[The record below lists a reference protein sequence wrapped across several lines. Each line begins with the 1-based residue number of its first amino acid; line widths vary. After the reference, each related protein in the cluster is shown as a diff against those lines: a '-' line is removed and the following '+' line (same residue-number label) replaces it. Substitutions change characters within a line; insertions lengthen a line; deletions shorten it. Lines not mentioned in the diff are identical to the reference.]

1 MPHFFNQYNISIIT
15 DDLRIFLNAG
25 KGAID
30 KLDYFSTILT
40 NIETAGSIELTYCYE
55 NIDIVSEVENAVV
68 QQLEFAAKRELNI
81 QLNFSPAA
89 LMVYADRLFL
99 QQIFF
104 RLLSDL
110 FEASEKGSV
119 ISVYV
124 TDSDGKCIIEVIN
137 QNEISGKMEADA
149 YFKKHRI
156 TNAFQAP
163 SAQSGDVLTE
173 YKKII
178 EDMGGELSYPFAKD
192 ALNYFRLKFAIV

>member
-40 NIETAGSIELTYCYE
+40 DIETAGSIELTYCYE
-55 NIDIVSEVENAVV
+55 NIDIISEVENAVV

-156 TNAFQAP
+156 TNALQTP
-163 SAQSGDVLTE
+163 SAPSGDVLTE

-178 EDMGGELSYPFAKD
+178 EDMGGELSYPLAKD
-192 ALNYFRLKFAIV
+192 ALNYFRLKFAIL

>member
-40 NIETAGSIELTYCYE
+40 DIETAGSIELTYCYE

-110 FEASEKGSV
+110 LEASEKGSV

-178 EDMGGELSYPFAKD
+178 EDMGGELNYPLAKD
-192 ALNYFRLKFAIV
+192 ALNYFRLKFAIL

>member
-40 NIETAGSIELTYCYE
+40 DIETAGSIELTYCYE
-55 NIDIVSEVENAVV
+55 NIDIISEVENAVV

-110 FEASEKGSV
+110 LEAGEKGSV

-156 TNAFQAP
+156 TNALQTP
-163 SAQSGDVLTE
+163 SAPSGDVLTE

-178 EDMGGELSYPFAKD
+178 EDMGGELSYPLAKD
-192 ALNYFRLKFAIV
+192 ALNYFRLKFAIL